1 MSNEVLKLEIVLR
14 DEIVDDTESY
24 RRKVIPTSYA
34 EMFAEAIPPRIGR
47 VEYWDGNQHGEVMLD
62 EQGDWWDG
70 DEKYEF
76 LTVYPKGTSAWS
88 PEEEDE
94 DGL

>member
-1 MSNEVLKLEIVLR
+1 MSDEVLKLEIVLR
-14 DEIVDDTESY
+14 DEILDDTESY

-47 VEYWDGNQHGEVMLD
+47 VEYWDGNQHGEITLHVD
-62 EQGDWWDG
+62 GDWRLG

-76 LTVYPKGTSAWS
+76 LSVYPRDTSGV
-88 PEEEDE
+88 EDE
-94 DGL
+94 